1 MSAIEKDPLVLASAS
16 AVRARLLSAAGVP
29 FRVMPADLPEAELRG
44 ELHAA
49 GRRAAEAAAEL
60 ARRKALAVAEQVPA
74 RDLLLG
80 ADQILEFEG
89 EWLGKCADREAAS
102 RLLRRLRGRRHRL
115 FTAAVLVREKT
126 VVWHRV
132 ERVEL
137 EMRPF
142 SDAFLRR
149 YLDRCGEAVL
159 RAVGAYE
166 LEGPGAQLFA
176 RIEGDFFAVLGLP
189 LLPLLEALR
198 REAVL
203 ES

>member
-1 MSAIEKDPLVLASAS
+1 MSAIEKEPLVLASAS
-16 AVRARLLSAAGVP
+16 AARARLLTAAGVP
-29 FRVMPADLPEAELRG
+29 FRVMPADLPEAVLRDELRG
-44 ELHAA
+44 A
-49 GRRAAEAAAEL
+49 RRQAAEAAAEL
-60 ARRKALAVAEQVPA
+60 AIRKALAVADRMPA
-74 RDLLLG
+74 PNLLLG

-89 EWLGKCADREAAS
+89 EWLGKCADRQAAFA
-102 RLLRRLRGRRHRL
+102 LLRRLRGRRHRL
-115 FTAAVLVREKT
+115 FTAAVLTRGKT
-126 VVWHRV
+126 LLWRRV
-132 ERVEL
+132 ETVEL

-142 SDAFLRR
+142 SDSFLRH

-159 RAVGAYE
+159 RSVGAYE

-203 ES
+203 ER